1 MEPLQKV
8 NDNMK
13 KHYTFSTG
21 ETIEADLDDLRRLLA
36 ENQQYLD
43 NYEEVYSSLEDDD
56 YIARGNGFCDR
67 KYSDDFVE
75 GQMEKY
81 AQRVKEIEGWIEI
94 DERMGA
100 HHALKLLKEG
110 NARFVSGQ
118 LAPKDHYAEDR
129 LKLSEGQHPFAVVLC
144 CSDSRVAPEIL
155 FDQQLGDVFVIRNAG
170 NVVDEDVLGSIEY
183 AVEHLG
189 SPLVVVLGH
198 SSCGAVTAACQ
209 GGELPGHLVDIAK
222 RIKPSIETNCCIDD
236 NAKRHARKMAQ
247 LIEEDEIVHHVGAKV
262 VAAFYDLQSGKV
274 EWL

>member
-1 MEPLQKV
+1 M

-81 AQRVKEIEGWIEI
+81 AHRVKELEGWIENNKKM
-94 DERMGA
+94 DA
-100 HHALKLLKEG
+100 HQALKLLKEG

-118 LAPKDHYAEDR
+118 LVPKDHYAEDR

-183 AVEHLG
+183 AVEHLE

-222 RIKPSIETNCCIDD
+222 RIKPSISMDCCIDD
-236 NAKRHARKMAQ
+236 NARRHAERMAQ
-247 LIEEDEIVHHVGAKV
+247 QVRENPIVEHLKVTV
-262 VAAFYDLQSGKV
+262 VAAFYDLASGVV
-274 EWL
+274 EWM